1 MQNSEGRWYIVAP
14 RSNFI
19 VRGGADFSSIKKEL
33 TKTQVQF
40 QGFQTKI
47 SKTMGLVKTA
57 LAGLAVG
64 KLVKDSV
71 QAAMTVE
78 SSINQ
83 ISRTMGG
90 NSTEFNKWAQTQ
102 AKSFGMAREEAFK
115 YGAVYSNLISGFTK
129 DTAETTKY
137 TTQLL
142 QSSAVVAS
150 ATGRSM
156 EDTMERIRSGLL
168 GNTEAIEDL
177 GINVNVAMIEST
189 KAFKQ
194 FANGKSW
201 QQLSFQTQQQIRLM
215 AILEQANQKYG
226 DSLAGTTATKQ
237 LAFIATLKNIQLNL
251 GQAFLPIYNTILP
264 LLTNFA
270 AKIEN
275 ITAHLAAFSQSL
287 FGQSVQYQVNNTSSA
302 IDSQTSAVTDLG
314 NATEK
319 AGKKANKALA
329 GFDELNVIGS
339 SASSG
344 SSAGSDTSAGG
355 TGSSSITPVE
365 SVVDSSALK
374 SLEKFKAAIKP
385 TTDAL
390 KNLYDNGLKKLGSFT
405 WQALKDFKDK
415 FLVPVGKWTLGKGL
429 PGLINSTNNLLNT
442 VNWDK
447 LNKSLANFWDKLAP
461 FTQKVGEGLLWFYE
475 NVLMKVAKVA
485 IDKTLPEFLDA
496 LSSALD
502 ALNTSIDK
510 FQGSKL
516 LKALG
521 DFVSNFPVVYLENI
535 TQWFEKLGDAFD
547 RLNEFIKNP
556 SIKTFKDLILDVYEA
571 FFNSPFSPTKG
582 ILAQGIEYLTGFDL
596 NDWYTKKIEPW
607 FHAEKWNKTF
617 EGIKTSVVTWKDKV
631 VTWFGDTKEAFTK
644 KGKDIYEG
652 IKTGWN
658 NAKAD
663 FTKWIQAKPAEIAE
677 WFGDTRTKFQAKG
690 KEILSGIKSG
700 WENGWKDFNSWI
712 ANAPQNI
719 VTSFGSIK
727 EKFLSKGSEIIS
739 GIKTGWNNGWSDFK
753 SWLSGLPAK
762 ILEGIG
768 SMKTIGQDL
777 INEFIKGFK
786 SIKLPKIKLGVTY
799 DTEGLAGKL
808 GKALNLPG
816 FPKLDLGFYAGGGFP
831 SVGELFV
838 ANEAGPELVGRMG
851 NRTAVANNDQITAG
865 IAQAVSGAMMPEV
878 ALLQEQ
884 NRLLTAIL
892 AKTGITTG
900 AIYNAVIDEDH
911 KSVMTTG
918 RSRLSPA

>member
-1 MQNSEGRWYIVAP
+1 VAQ

-19 VRGGADFSSIKKEL
+19 VRGGADFSGIQKEL

-40 QGFQTKI
+40 QGFQTKV
-47 SKTMGLVKTA
+47 SKSMNMVKTA
-57 LAGLAVG
+57 LAGLAV
-64 KLVKDSV
+64 KQLVKDSV
-71 QAAMTVE
+71 KAAMNVE
-78 SSINQ
+78 SSMNQ
-83 ISRTMGG
+83 ISRIMGS
-90 NSTEFNKWAQTQ
+90 NSSEFNNWAQNQ
-102 AKSFGMAREEAFK
+102 AKSFGMARSEAFK

-189 KAFKQ
+189 NAFKK

-287 FGQSVQYQVNNTSSA
+287 FGKSVQYQVNNTSSA
-302 IDSQTSAVTDLG
+302 IDGQTSAVTDLG
-314 NATEK
+314 NATEA

-339 SASSG
+339 SSASG
-344 SSAGSDTSAGG
+344 SGAASGTNTGG
-355 TGSSSITPVE
+355 TGASSITPVE
-365 SVVDSSALK
+365 NVVDSSALK

-390 KNLYDNGLKKLGSFT
+390 KNLYDNGLNKLGSFT

-442 VNWDK
+442 VDWKK

-461 FTQKVGEGLLWFYE
+461 FTENVGEGLLWFYD
-475 NVLMKVAKVA
+475 NVLMKLAKVA
-485 IDKTLPEFLDA
+485 IDETLPEFFDTLA
-496 LSSALD
+496 SALD
-502 ALNTSIDK
+502 SANKAIEK
-510 FQGSKL
+510 FKKTGAGKVI
-516 LKALG
+516 G
-521 DFVSNFPVVYLENI
+521 DFVSNFPVSQLKGI
-535 TQWFEKLGDAFD
+535 TQWIEKMGDAFD
-547 RLNEFIKNP
+547 SLGDFIEKPSLSKLKN
-556 SIKTFKDLILDVYEA
+556 LVLDVYEA
-571 FFNSPFSPTKG
+571 FFNSPFSPTEG
-582 ILAQGIEYLTGFDL
+582 ILAKGIKYLTGFDL
-596 NDWYTKKIEPW
+596 NEWYEKNIEPW

-617 EGIKTSVVTWKDKV
+617 EGIKTAVVTWKDKIF
-631 VTWFGDTKEAFTK
+631 TWFGNTKDAFVK

-658 NAKAD
+658 NAKSD
-663 FTKWIQAKPAEIAE
+663 FTKWIQTKPAEVAE
-677 WFGDTRTKFQAKG
+677 WFGDIKTKFQAKG

-700 WENGWKDFNSWI
+700 WENGWKDFNSWM

-719 VTSFGSIK
+719 VTSFGNIK

-753 SWLSGLPAK
+753 AWLSGLPAK

-768 SMKTIGQDL
+768 NMKTIGQDL

-831 SVGELFV
+831 SAGELFV

-911 KSVMTTG
+911 KAVMTTG